1 MRDQNVE
8 ANDMHFDD
16 CGLLVA
22 TLLKFEKSDGQYLS
36 FVSDTIS
43 RVRHTGLLRRYT
55 GKLAGLEVQ
64 GDGVM
69 HEVWVDPS
77 KAPNEHIET
86 ALPVDLWYSLNGRQ
100 GEGNIM

>member
-8 ANDMHFDD
+8 AKDTHFDD

-55 GKLAGLEVQ
+55 GKLSGLEV
-64 GDGVM
+64 
-69 HEVWVDPS
+69 
-77 KAPNEHIET
+77 
-86 ALPVDLWYSLNGRQ
+86 
-100 GEGNIM
+100 